1 MLKIINEKSAGRI
14 FLLGLCDFV
23 LIVEHSIQIRGKAWE
38 TFYLCVEFKIKRFVF
53 RGDEYGSLATLLCK
67 VVQKWCIIEYG
78 HLSEVAQV
86 KPAGQFW
93 CVGVNIR

>member
-1 MLKIINEKSAGRI
+1 MYVEPSRKRI
-14 FLLGLCDFV
+14 
-23 LIVEHSIQIRGKAWE
+23 
-38 TFYLCVEFKIKRFVF
+38 VF

-67 VVQKWCIIEYG
+67 VVQRWCVIEYR

-86 KPAGQFW
+86 KPAAQFW